1 MTSKRLF
8 FKLMLQDMKKR
19 IWCPVLMFIAFF
31 LVYEVELMVNIE
43 NMLQNPSRYNY
54 DIGTYISKR
63 FYGINSRIDIVFV
76 CGAAF
81 VCAISGF
88 AYLHSRV
95 QLDTYHSM
103 PVSRFKLFISKY
115 VSGILQ
121 FAVPFVIHMLVCIAI
136 MSFKNVYNSSIMSEA
151 LTFTGIRILIFMLV
165 YVVSIVAVCLTGN
178 IIISMLG
185 AAVLFCYSEVISLLV
200 KELFD
205 QFMIT
210 FTDSGFKEKWGF
222 SPLSMIVKLY
232 SVESDSYDI
241 AVTKYNSSYVPV
253 IILAII
259 VYTIIAAVLYQK
271 RASDAAGKAI
281 AFKWAEPVIKT
292 MCVVPFAFYS
302 GLFFYSLV
310 SYDEPKRWFVFGLIF
325 GYVIFAFLMEII
337 FRMDI
342 KGIFRHKKQFVF
354 NAVCTALIFII
365 FRYDV
370 LGYNTYVPEDSQ
382 LQSCAVSIGLMSS
395 SIDYRREDGTYGYI
409 NTNDYRLENMEIQG
423 NPSVMELARKAA
435 KEKLDNKNGDYQSI
449 IMAYKL
455 INGKVVYRRYYIDT
469 KDEETMS
476 LLADVFNDYDYKIA
490 SIPTLREGWNI
501 EYTQVQ
507 CQNKFRSEYIA
518 INDELRSKLL
528 EAYQSDFVKLKFETV
543 LNTIPLGTVMLCNYD
558 SDYAYDSYTA
568 NYTRINSGYL
578 LVYPDFENTINL
590 LKENGFD
597 FCETIS
603 ADDVEKIAVTYR
615 ENIRQE
621 SYDIGSG
628 GLYYESSYYS
638 TSTELEDITDKAQ
651 IQEVLDN
658 VINNDLCW
666 QVSEYTDFCEDKTD
680 SYFEM
685 SIVAKDEIGSNFTYY
700 FKKGCVPDFME
711 DYFYNNRFF

>member
-1 MTSKRLF
+1 
-8 FKLMLQDMKKR
+8 MLQDMKKR

-63 FYGINSRIDIVFV
+63 FYGINSHIDIAFV

-597 FCETIS
+597 FCEIIS

-666 QVSEYTDFCEDKTD
+666 QVSDYTDLFEDKTD

-711 DYFYNNRFF
+711 DLK

>member
-1 MTSKRLF
+1 
-8 FKLMLQDMKKR
+8 MLQDMKKR

-711 DYFYNNRFF
+711 DLK